1 MLIQLNQKQLKL
13 QNELQEYFEALITPS
28 LRAELSQPEYFRRWR
43 TRIKKAMRTMG
54 SDGWIGLS
62 WKKEFGGKELSPIE
76 QYIFVETVM
85 RNWLP
90 LPFFNH

>member
-28 LRAELSQPEYFRRWR
+28 LRAELSQPEYFEGGGQEF
-43 TRIKKAMRTMG
+43 KKAMRTIG

-62 WKKEFGGKELSPIE
+62 WKKEFGGKELSSI
-76 QYIFVETVM
+76 
-85 RNWLP
+85 
-90 LPFFNH
+90 